1 MLHLSV
7 ALTAYIL
14 FLTAIFGLA
23 MGSFL
28 NCFAWRLVHG
38 ESLTK
43 GRSHCVSCDHSL
55 GAKDLIPIVSYVA
68 LKGRCR
74 YCGTTISL
82 RYPII
87 ELISMLVFL
96 SLVLKYDVS
105 FLALRFLVFA
115 AILLLISLV
124 DWEKQQIPDRFQ
136 LALIVWYL
144 ITLPLVSTDMLPA
157 LLDGLKGGFLLA
169 VLLLLFVLLVDKL
182 MGREAMGGG
191 DIKLFFCVGLYLGL
205 PLNLLNL
212 IISCIVGVIFGLIYQ
227 RHSTNKEDQRAIPFG
242 PAIAVGTWLTLL
254 FGNRVL
260 HWYISLFF

>member
-1 MLHLSV
+1 MLHLSM

-14 FLTAIFGLA
+14 FLTAILGLA

-43 GRSHCVSCDHSL
+43 GRSHCVSCEHSL
-55 GAKDLIPIVSYVA
+55 GVKDLIPIVSYAV

-87 ELISMLVFL
+87 ELISMLMFL

-105 FLALRFLVFA
+105 FLALRFVGFA

-124 DWEKQQIPDRFQ
+124 DWEEKQIPDRFQ

-144 ITLPLVSTDMLPA
+144 ITLPMVSKDIPSA
-157 LLDGLKGGFLLA
+157 LLEGLKGGFLLA
-169 VLLLLFVLLVDKL
+169 FPLLLFVLLADKL

-205 PLNLLNL
+205 SLNLLNL
-212 IISCIVGVIFGLIYQ
+212 ILSCIIGVIFGLIYQ
-227 RHSTNKEDQRAIPFG
+227 RHSTNKKDMSAIPFG
-242 PAIAVGTWLTLL
+242 PAIAMGTWLTLL
-254 FGNRVL
+254 FGNNVL